1 MRPVALEAAAAR
13 YPADHALAGHDRG
26 IPHYTYGNHLFF
38 EKPSATV

>member
-13 YPADHALAGHDRG
+13 YPADHALAGRDRG

-38 EKPSATV
+38 EKPSATI